1 MLMLEDVHTYYGRSH
16 ILQGV
21 SLAVQAGQVVC
32 LVGRNGAGKT
42 TTLHTIMGFTP
53 ARSGK
58 IIFEGTDLTQLEAQ
72 KISRLGLN
80 LVPEDRRIFPKFT
93 VLENLKV
100 AQVYAQSVDE
110 PWTLEKIFEFFPMLE
125 QRKKHKGTELSG
137 GEQKML
143 AIGRALMANP
153 KLLLLD
159 EPSEGLAPLLVKL
172 VRDVIL
178 RLKEMGTTVLLVE
191 QHNLDMVLTVG
202 DFYYVLV
209 KGQIIYRGEREDFVS
224 RPEIRQEYL
233 GV

>member
-1 MLMLEDVHTYYGRSH
+1 MLMLEDVHTYYGPSH

-21 SLAVQAGQVVC
+21 SLSVQAGQVVC

-209 KGQIIYRGEREDFVS
+209 KGQIIYRGEREDFIS

>member
-1 MLMLEDVHTYYGRSH
+1 MLMLKDVHTYYGRSH

-21 SLAVQAGQVVC
+21 SLSVQAGQVVC

-72 KISRLGLN
+72 KIGRLGLN

-100 AQVYAQSVDE
+100 AQMYAQSADK

-125 QRKKHKGTELSG
+125 QRKKHKDNELSG
-137 GEQKML
+137 GEQQML

-209 KGQIIYRGEREDFVS
+209 KGQIIYRGERENFVS
-224 RPEIRQEYL
+224 RPEIRREYL

>member
-110 PWTLEKIFEFFPMLE
+110 PWTLEKIFAFFPMLE

>member
-1 MLMLEDVHTYYGRSH
+1 MLMLKDVHTYYGRSH

-21 SLAVQAGQVVC
+21 SLSVQAGQVVC

-72 KISRLGLN
+72 KIGRLGLN

-100 AQVYAQSVDE
+100 AQMYAQSADK

-125 QRKKHKGTELSG
+125 QRKKHKGNELSG
-137 GEQKML
+137 GEQQML

-209 KGQIIYRGEREDFVS
+209 KGQIIYRGERENFVS
-224 RPEIRQEYL
+224 RPEIRREYL